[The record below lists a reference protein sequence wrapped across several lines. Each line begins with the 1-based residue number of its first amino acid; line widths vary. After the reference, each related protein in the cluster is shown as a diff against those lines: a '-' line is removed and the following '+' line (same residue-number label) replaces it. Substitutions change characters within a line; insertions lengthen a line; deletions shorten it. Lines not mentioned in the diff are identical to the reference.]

1 MSRLP
6 QVPPQHGRGSPP
18 VAPHVGRN
26 LSGRR
31 RTGFVAR
38 LIAVAAVLLGA
49 LLIVPV
55 PSASAQEKSL
65 VWERFDVDI
74 VIQRDGTFDV
84 AEHQTI
90 RFTRGAFTFGFREI
104 AKDKLSSLSDWS
116 LTDSSGN
123 RYTLVK
129 GSREPYSFTVTDQ
142 GSNYVIYWYF
152 PPTANRSETYTLSY
166 TVHGGLRYYE
176 GGDQLWWQAIYD
188 DRSFPVRAGRVNVTA
203 PAAIQEWAAYI
214 NRGNEVWE
222 DARADADASLLENKR
237 SITFE
242 INHSLA
248 PGRAF
253 EVRVEFAPNVVAGE
267 RPPWQSRA
275 DAEAAEREAAAQMR
289 ARWAPI
295 LTLIF
300 GALGI
305 LFLLGGPAAL
315 YLLWY
320 RLGRDK
326 PVEMVADYLPEPP
339 DDLPPGVVG
348 TLLDEQ
354 ADMQDIIATLVDLAQ
369 RKVISITEEQTG
381 SLLTSRDF
389 IYRYEN
395 QDLPVSSFEEKLLV
409 SVFGHRSEVRLSGLR
424 DKFHSKLP
432 ALKKDLYREATE
444 LGFFAR
450 SPEAVRNQ
458 YGCIGVGILA
468 LAALVGVGLLTLFGN
483 LTGAAALPGVGLAV
497 TAIGSLILARFM
509 PRKTDK
515 GAEMAAR
522 WQAFKRYLRDIDRYS
537 DLDEQKELWD
547 RWLPFAIAFGVDS
560 RYIRKFEAV
569 DAPAPG
575 WYIPHPTMYGP
586 YRRWYYGAGHAGP
599 APAGGRPDFSPG
611 GAGGG
616 LAAAAWAMPA
626 AVWAAV
632 WRA

>member
-1 MSRLP
+1 M
-6 QVPPQHGRGSPP
+6 
-18 VAPHVGRN
+18 
-26 LSGRR
+26 
-31 RTGFVAR
+31 
-38 LIAVAAVLLGA
+38 
-49 LLIVPV
+49 
-55 PSASAQEKSL
+55 
-65 VWERFDVDI
+65 DI

-90 RFTRGAFTFGFREI
+90 LFTRGAFTFGFREI

-116 LTDSSGN
+116 LTDDSGN

-305 LFLLGGPAAL
+305 PSSWVGRPRSICSGTAWAA
-315 YLLWY
+315 
-320 RLGRDK
+320 
-326 PVEMVADYLPEPP
+326 
-339 DDLPPGVVG
+339 
-348 TLLDEQ
+348 
-354 ADMQDIIATLVDLAQ
+354 
-369 RKVISITEEQTG
+369 
-381 SLLTSRDF
+381 TSRSRWSP
-389 IYRYEN
+389 ITCRSR
-395 QDLPVSSFEEKLLV
+395 PTTCPPASS
-409 SVFGHRSEVRLSGLR
+409 
-424 DKFHSKLP
+424 
-432 ALKKDLYREATE
+432 
-444 LGFFAR
+444 AR
-450 SPEAVRNQ
+450 
-458 YGCIGVGILA
+458 CW
-468 LAALVGVGLLTLFGN
+468 T
-483 LTGAAALPGVGLAV
+483 
-497 TAIGSLILARFM
+497 
-509 PRKTDK
+509 
-515 GAEMAAR
+515 
-522 WQAFKRYLRDIDRYS
+522 
-537 DLDEQKELWD
+537 
-547 RWLPFAIAFGVDS
+547 S
-560 RYIRKFEAV
+560 RPICR
-569 DAPAPG
+569 
-575 WYIPHPTMYGP
+575 TSS
-586 YRRWYYGAGHAGP
+586 RRWWTWRSAKSSASPRSKRGA
-599 APAGGRPDFSPG
+599 S
-611 GAGGG
+611 
-616 LAAAAWAMPA
+616 
-626 AVWAAV
+626 
-632 WRA
+632 